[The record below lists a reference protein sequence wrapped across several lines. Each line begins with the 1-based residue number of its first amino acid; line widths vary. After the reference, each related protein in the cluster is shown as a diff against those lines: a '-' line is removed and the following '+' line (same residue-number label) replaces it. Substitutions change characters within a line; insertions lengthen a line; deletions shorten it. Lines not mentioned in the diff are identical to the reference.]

1 VVDSVNVIQGEV
13 LPEVVAH
20 SEKQQSMLIGSTP
33 ALVVENATKIANI
46 LKGVIDAKGLSVNLR
61 GQSHVKCEGWTTL
74 GALLGVY
81 PQESAVVVHE
91 DGSVTATVELRTLDG
106 RIISRG
112 SGYVGMDEKLWANR
126 PTYARRS
133 MAITRATGKAFRL
146 GFSWVITL
154 AGYNPTPA
162 EEMPGTDDSEQ
173 SSKPRYEEPKSVRYD
188 NSASSKRLLADFC
201 KIKGVTDVETLR
213 TIAAAVDGLSWE
225 KAKEIA
231 AGICKDAVDLK
242 NIFPIEESEKQS

>member
-1 VVDSVNVIQGEV
+1 MVDNQNVVQGEV
-13 LPEVVAH
+13 LPELASRSDKVP
-20 SEKQQSMLIGSTP
+20 SMLIGATP

-81 PQESAVVVHE
+81 PQESAVVVHD

-106 RIISRG
+106 KIISRG
-112 SGYVGMDEKLWANR
+112 SGYVGMDEKLWAGR
-126 PTYARRS
+126 HLYARRS

-162 EEMPGTDDSEQ
+162 EEMPGTDDDQ
-173 SSKPRYEEPKSVRYD
+173 PVQQRQEPKSARYD
-188 NSASSKRLLADFC
+188 NSTSAKRRLADFC
-201 KIKGVTDVETLR
+201 KSKGVTDVETLR
-213 TIAAAVDGLSWE
+213 MVAGAVDGLSWD
-225 KAKEIA
+225 KAEEIA
-231 AGICKDAVDLK
+231 AGICKDAVELK
-242 NIFPIEESEKQS
+242 NTFPGEEAK